1 MTWADFVGAREA
13 LLRLGQLG
21 PCLDPKRQ
29 ILKVSFPTSFYTHT
43 HIPQA
48 ATREPT
54 GVGSLRAHISTMDST
69 TSRLWVLLKSTS
81 MHGCPGACMDFIQQA
96 FVEHQL
102 HAPHLLGVM
111 EKYQRESY

>member
-1 MTWADFVGAREA
+1 MGPREA

-29 ILKVSFPTSFYTHT
+29 ISKVSFPTSFCTHA

-54 GVGSLRAHISTMDST
+54 GVCSLRAHISNVDST
-69 TSRLWVLLKSTS
+69 TSMLWVLLKSTS
-81 MHGCPGACMDFIQQA
+81 MHRCPGAYMDFIQQA
-96 FVEHQL
+96 FVEQQL

-111 EKYQRESY
+111 EKSQRERY